1 VNGLI
6 RARAREKL
14 ATIEA
19 VEEAILL
26 TAPYVASSQTK
37 NQAAITASTQ
47 ALRDT
52 TGNLPPMPGIFP
64 DYMTPIVRNAPD
76 GDRIGRRGLEAAT
89 PPASPTC
96 SRSSPRAARRMARH
110 EREANGNHRQGHG
123 LGRALIMLVAFALAM
138 WPTITPAR

>member
-1 VNGLI
+1 MNGLI

-37 NQAAITASTQ
+37 NQAAITVSTQ

-64 DYMTPIVRNAPD
+64 DYMTPIVRNALD
-76 GDRIGRRGLEAAT
+76 GDRTGRRGLEAAT
-89 PPASPTC
+89 PPA
-96 SRSSPRAARRMARH
+96 RRHAQD
-110 EREANGNHRQGHG
+110 HRQGQQEG
-123 LGRALIMLVAFALAM
+123 WRGMNAKRMETIGKVTAWAGR
-138 WPTITPAR
+138 